1 MNQNW
6 FTPELILL
14 NGNFRTQDPKR
25 PRAGAVCM
33 GGGRILAMGSDED
46 IKSLAS
52 SNTEIINLGGRLG
65 LPGMTDSHFHY
76 YDWALGRQQLEL
88 ADVKSFQELIDKV
101 AFSVSETVP
110 GTWVLGQG
118 WNESDWPENRMPTR
132 DDLDAVA
139 PSHPVALWRCDMHL
153 ASVNSRALQLAGIDR
168 NTPDPP
174 QGVIAKDASGRPNGI
189 LRELAPNL
197 IKAVINDPS
206 DDELVEVMRDGIS
219 FLHSLGLTGIHDS
232 RLMGGLEGA
241 RALKA
246 WQRLNEMGEL
256 DLRCWVGIP
265 GERLDEAIA
274 LGLRTGLGDDR
285 LRIGHLKYFADGG
298 MGARTAWMLEPY
310 LDAECGMPLFPM
322 DEFAEAVKKAD
333 RAGLAVMVHAIGDR
347 ANREVITVFEE
358 LEKARVKDGKPA
370 YAPPRISHRIEHVQM
385 IRPEDLE
392 RLARLGVAA
401 CVQPHN
407 MILDISMIDESVGSK
422 GKWTYSYRDMLDAG
436 IPVFFSSDAPVC
448 DTSPLVGIH
457 AAVTRQRKDGTPE
470 GGWYP
475 EQKISVDEAVRG
487 YTIVPAEVYG
497 RDHELGSITPG
508 KRADLIILD
517 RDIYTVDPME
527 IAETTVDLTL
537 FDGRVV
543 HRRGAF

>member
-1 MNQNW
+1 MNTKRL
-6 FTPELILL
+6 TPKLILL
-14 NGNFRTQDPKR
+14 NGNFRTQDPKQPEVR
-25 PRAGAVCM
+25 AVCI
-33 GGGRILAMGSDED
+33 GGGRILAMGNDEYV
-46 IKSLAS
+46 KSLAG
-52 SNTEIINLGGRLG
+52 SNTEIINLRGRLG

-76 YDWALGRQQLEL
+76 YDWVLGRQQLEL
-88 ADVKSFQELIDKV
+88 ADVKSFQELIDRV
-101 AFSVSETVP
+101 AIAARETTP
-110 GTWVLGQG
+110 DSWILGQG

-132 DDLDAVA
+132 HDLDAVA
-139 PSHPVALWRCDMHL
+139 PSHPVALWRCDLHL
-153 ASVNSRALQLAGIDR
+153 AAVNSQALQLAGIDK

-174 QGVIAKDASGRPNGI
+174 QGVIAKDSSGQPNGI

-197 IKAVINDPS
+197 IKAVISDPS
-206 DDELVEVMRDGIS
+206 DDELMEAMRDGIK
-219 FLHSLGLTGIHDS
+219 FLHSLGLTGLHDS

-241 RALKA
+241 PTLRA

-310 LDAECGMPLFPM
+310 LDADYGMPLFPM
-322 DEFAEAVKKAD
+322 DEFAEAITKAD
-333 RAGLAVMVHAIGDR
+333 RAGLAVMIHAIGDR
-347 ANREVITVFEE
+347 ANREVVTVFEE

-370 YAPPRISHRIEHVQM
+370 YAPPWIPHRIEHVQM

-407 MILDISMIDESVGSK
+407 MILDISMIDESVGPK
-422 GKWTYSYRDMLDAG
+422 GKWAYSYRDMLDAG
-436 IPVFFSSDAPVC
+436 IPVLFSSDAPVC
-448 DTSPLVGIH
+448 NANPLVGIH
-457 AAVTRQRKDGTPE
+457 AAVTRQRRDGTPE

-475 EQKISVDEAVRG
+475 GQRISVNEAVHG
-487 YTIVPAEVYG
+487 YTIVPAITYG

-508 KRADLIILD
+508 KRADLIVLEK
-517 RDIYTVDPME
+517 DIYTIDPME
-527 IAETTVDLTL
+527 IADTKIDMTI
-537 FDGRVV
+537 FDGQIV
-543 HRRGAF
+543 HQRQSA

>member
-1 MNQNW
+1 
-6 FTPELILL
+6 
-14 NGNFRTQDPKR
+14 
-25 PRAGAVCM
+25 
-33 GGGRILAMGSDED
+33 
-46 IKSLAS
+46 
-52 SNTEIINLGGRLG
+52 
-65 LPGMTDSHFHY
+65 
-76 YDWALGRQQLEL
+76 
-88 ADVKSFQELIDKV
+88 
-101 AFSVSETVP
+101 
-110 GTWVLGQG
+110 
-118 WNESDWPENRMPTR
+118 
-132 DDLDAVA
+132 
-139 PSHPVALWRCDMHL
+139 
-153 ASVNSRALQLAGIDR
+153 
-168 NTPDPP
+168 
-174 QGVIAKDASGRPNGI
+174 
-189 LRELAPNL
+189 
-197 IKAVINDPS
+197 
-206 DDELVEVMRDGIS
+206 
-219 FLHSLGLTGIHDS
+219 
-232 RLMGGLEGA
+232 MGGLEGA

-246 WQRLNEMGEL
+246 WERLNEMGEL
-256 DLRCWVGIP
+256 ALRCWVCIP

-274 LGLRTGLGDDR
+274 LGLRTGLGGDR

-370 YAPPRISHRIEHVQM
+370 YAPPWIPHRIEHVQM

-407 MILDISMIDESVGSK
+407 MILDISMIDESVGPK

-436 IPVFFSSDAPVC
+436 VPVFFSSDAPVC

-475 EQKISVDEAVRG
+475 EQRITVEEAVRC
-487 YTIVPAEVYG
+487 YTIVPATTYG
-497 RDHELGSITPG
+497 REHELGSITPG
-508 KRADLIILD
+508 KHADLVILD
-517 RDIYTVDPME
+517 RDIYSVDPME
-527 IAETTVDLTL
+527 IVDTRVDLTI
-537 FDGRVV
+537 FDGRIVY
-543 HRRGAF
+543 RSDAF

>member
-1 MNQNW
+1 MSQNW
-6 FTPELILL
+6 STPELILL
-14 NGNFRTQDPKR
+14 NGNFQTQDPKQ
-25 PRAGAVCM
+25 PRVRAVCM
-33 GGGRILAMGSDED
+33 GGGRILAVGDDTD
-46 IKSLAS
+46 IKPLAG
-52 SNTEIINLGGRLG
+52 SNTEVIDLGGKLG
-65 LPGMTDSHFHY
+65 LPGMIDSHFHF
-76 YDWALGRQQLEL
+76 YDWVLGRQQLEL
-88 ADVKSFQELIDKV
+88 AHVKTFQELIDQV
-101 AFSVSETVP
+101 AFKTRDTP
-110 GTWVLGQG
+110 RGTWVVGQG

-153 ASVNSRALQLAGIDR
+153 ASVNSMALQLAGIDR
-168 NTPDPP
+168 NTPNPP

-197 IKAVINDPS
+197 IKEIINDPS
-206 DDELVEVMRDGIS
+206 DDDLLAAMRDGIG
-219 FLHSLGLTGIHDS
+219 FLHSLGLTGIYDS
-232 RLMGGLEGA
+232 RIMGGLEGA

-246 WQRLNEMGEL
+246 WQRLNEMDEL

-298 MGARTAWMLEPY
+298 MGARTAWMVEPY
-310 LDAECGMPLFPM
+310 LDAESGMPLFPM
-322 DEFAEAVKKAD
+322 SEFADALKKAD
-333 RAGLAVMVHAIGDR
+333 RAGLAVMIHAIGDR
-347 ANREVITVFEE
+347 ANREVITVFEA
-358 LEKARVKDGKPA
+358 LEKTRVKDGKPA
-370 YAPPRISHRIEHVQM
+370 YTLPRIPHRIEHVQM

-407 MILDISMIDESVGSK
+407 MILDISMIDQSVGPK
-422 GKWTYSYRDMLDAG
+422 GKWTYAYRDMIDAG

-457 AAVTRQRKDGTPE
+457 AAVTRQRKNGTPE

-475 EQKISVDEAVRG
+475 AQRISVDEAVRG
-487 YTIVPAEVYG
+487 YTLVPAMIYG
-497 RDHELGSITPG
+497 RDHVLGSITPG
-508 KRADLIILD
+508 KYADLVILE
-517 RDIYTVDPME
+517 RDIYSIDPME
-527 IAETTVDLTL
+527 IVDTRVALTL
-537 FDGRVV
+537 FDGRIVY
-543 HRRGAF
+543 RGDGS